1 MILWCLQASAGHN
14 RYCNWTI
21 SELLLLY
28 IMNNMNPSK
37 KPDCWIISINL
48 ITEFSDEDI
57 NLTTASVYF
66 LFPND

>member
-21 SELLLLY
+21 SELLLWH
-28 IMNNMNPSK
+28 IMNMNTSK
-37 KPDCWIISINL
+37 KPDYWIISINL
-48 ITEFSDEDI
+48 TTEFSDEDI
-57 NLTTASVYF
+57 NLKTASVYF